1 MPTTL
6 EADFHEAML
15 DIYRRAKSEANY
27 NAVRYLQM
35 VVERGGLAAA
45 KALVEATHPSEA
57 YTALWER
64 GRLDLSV
71 EALVLQKRWAPLFS
85 DEDRALAGNR
95 LKDYGFSPS
104 EASAEPAK
112 ALPHSVPS
120 SLLSRIT
127 FNPGQCGGRPCIRG
141 MRIRVTD
148 VLGLLSRGLRTEEAL
163 SEFPD
168 LEREDILACL
178 EYATTRLDHP
188 RIVVSA

>member
-1 MPTTL
+1 MPTPL

-27 NAVRYLQM
+27 NAAHYLQM
-35 VVERGGLAAA
+35 VVERGGLATAR
-45 KALVEATHPSEA
+45 ALVEATHPSEG

-71 EALVLQKRWAPLFS
+71 EALLLQTRWTTLFS
-85 DEDRALAGNR
+85 DADRVLARNR
-95 LKDYGFSPS
+95 LKDYGFSPL
-104 EASAEPAK
+104 EASAEPSKSAE
-112 ALPHSVPS
+112 HSAAS

-127 FNPGQCGGRPCIRG
+127 FNPRQCGGRPCVRG

-148 VLGLLSRGLRTEEAL
+148 VLGLLSRGLRTEEVL
-163 SEFPD
+163 QEFPD
-168 LEREDILACL
+168 LEHEDLLACL

-188 RIVVSA
+188 RIVVPA